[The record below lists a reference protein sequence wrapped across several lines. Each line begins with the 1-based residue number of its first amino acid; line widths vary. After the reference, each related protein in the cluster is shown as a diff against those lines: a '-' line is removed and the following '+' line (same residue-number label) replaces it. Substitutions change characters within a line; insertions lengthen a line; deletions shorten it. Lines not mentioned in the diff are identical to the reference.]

1 MGDGKSLKC
10 KKDNLTSRRKLR
22 MSSSLKTTIEKIKA
36 LEIEKKNLLNEIDGL
51 RKIADAKALA
61 LESEVGL
68 LRNEVKSLKVLVN
81 GTEPNS
87 TPNKIQI

>member
-1 MGDGKSLKC
+1 MGNGKSLKC
-10 KKDNLTSRRKLR
+10 KKDNLTSRREIR

-36 LEIEKKNLLNEIDGL
+36 LETEKKNLLTEIESL
-51 RKIADAKALA
+51 KKLADAKALE
-61 LESEVGL
+61 LESEVSL

-81 GTEPNS
+81 SADPNS